1 MTDSLSVPPSAFI
14 PVVPKKKPAALFGKP
29 VDAVG
34 GSVVPSLLQEALVA
48 EAEKVGVEPA
58 AMGEG
63 QDARDLAGVMP
74 AAVTQRFKHQALQ
87 LAALPHRAIVPR
99 FVSTFLFVTGTR
111 GKSSRASGMAKA
123 CPLQTVSRT
132 EIFVPLSP

>member
-1 MTDSLSVPPSAFI
+1 MTDSLSIPLLAFA
-14 PVVPKKKPAALFGKP
+14 PMVRQQKPAAAFGKP
-29 VDAVG
+29 IDVDGASTVRRA
-34 GSVVPSLLQEALVA
+34 LHQALVA

-87 LAALPHRAIVPR
+87 LAALPHRG
-99 FVSTFLFVTGTR
+99 LYQG
-111 GKSSRASGMAKA
+111 
-123 CPLQTVSRT
+123 L
-132 EIFVPLSP
+132 